1 MEFHATDKDVPLDN
15 KWRTEIV
22 RLNEMIA
29 KTSFNLAAAQTEI
42 SFYRLILMMIKE
54 GCEDPRGLATKT
66 LDTERYRK
74 EKE

>member
-42 SFYRLILMMIKE
+42 SLQV
-54 GCEDPRGLATKT
+54 DPHDDKRGL
-66 LDTERYRK
+66 
-74 EKE
+74 